1 MKKQI
6 NNFGVESVDYWKNFY
21 VENSFYDPFFIDDEN
36 IFLGRI
42 YDSNGNFIF
51 QLEDGYD
58 DLHPKIKQNFVDIIN
73 NVHPSPKIRCKHKF
87 IYENGLIKH
96 FDGEHTTNFIL
107 IRGWGNLISPNCFG
121 LSDEL
126 AIKVQDTLGKYIV
139 DRLTSE
145 TIPFDEVKYL
155 IDDETIKQV
164 FDNTNFGKNV
174 DYRELILNGLK
185 DVKAGYAIGNTL
197 KCCLVEI
204 GLIKSPKYREYILT
218 PFGKQYIGVSESES
232 KVVSMN

>member
-1 MKKQI
+1 M
-6 NNFGVESVDYWKNFY
+6 
-21 VENSFYDPFFIDDEN
+21 
-36 IFLGRI
+36 GRI

-73 NVHPSPKIRCKHKF
+73 NVNQTPKIRCKHKF
-87 IYENGLIKH
+87 TYENGLIKH

-107 IRGWGNLISPNCFG
+107 IRGWGNLTSPNCFG

-145 TIPFDEVKYL
+145 TIPFDEVNYL
-155 IDDETIKQV
+155 ITDEMIKHV
-164 FDNTNFGKNV
+164 FNNTNFGKNV
-174 DYRELILNGLK
+174 DFRELILNGLK
-185 DVKAGYAIGNTL
+185 DVKAGYAIGGTL
-197 KCCLVEI
+197 KDCLDEM

-218 PFGKQYIGVSESES
+218 PFGKQYIGISEIKSS
-232 KVVSMN
+232 VNTLH